1 MYQLTHLEPVDYL
14 VIGHLVK
21 DLTPQGPQLGGTSAY
36 AALMANALG
45 LRVGV
50 VTSWGAELPLGR
62 LRDIPIVSLPAEQS
76 TTFENLEVSGGRIQ
90 TLHHV
95 APNLNLNLVPEPW
108 KNAPIV
114 HLGPVAQEVEPTLAR
129 HFSGSLLCMTPQGWL
144 RAWDRQG
151 KVFSTEWPEA
161 RFVLEKAGAVVI
173 SIEDVD
179 YDEDR
184 IDEMAASCRVLAV
197 TENESGA
204 RLYWHGDVRRFNA
217 PQVEVVDPVGAG
229 DIFAAAF
236 FVRLFTT
243 RDPWEAA
250 RFATQLA
257 SISVTRPSLD
267 GIPTSEEIQEHL
279 VEVF

>member
-1 MYQLTHLEPVDYL
+1 M
-14 VIGHLVK
+14 
-21 DLTPQGPQLGGTSAY
+21 
-36 AALMANALG
+36 
-45 LRVGV
+45 
-50 VTSWGAELPLGR
+50 
-62 LRDIPIVSLPAEQS
+62 
-76 TTFENLEVSGGRIQ
+76 
-90 TLHHV
+90 
-95 APNLNLNLVPEPW
+95 
-108 KNAPIV
+108 
-114 HLGPVAQEVEPTLAR
+114 
-129 HFSGSLLCMTPQGWL
+129 
-144 RAWDRQG
+144 
-151 KVFSTEWPEA
+151 
-161 RFVLEKAGAVVI
+161 LEKAGAVVI

>member
-1 MYQLTHLEPVDYL
+1 MFQLAHLEPVDYL
-14 VIGHLVK
+14 VVGHLVK
-21 DLTPQGPQLGGTSAY
+21 DITPQGTRLGGTAAY
-36 AALMANALG
+36 AALMARALG
-45 LRVGV
+45 LRVGM
-50 VTSWGAELPLGR
+50 VTSWGAELPLGK

-95 APNLNLNLVPEPW
+95 APGLDLNLVPEPW
-108 KNAPIV
+108 VNAPIV
-114 HLGPVAQEVEPTLAR
+114 HLGPVAQEIEPTMAR

-161 RFVLEKAGAVVI
+161 TFVLEKAGAVVI
-173 SIEDVD
+173 SAEDVD
-179 YDEDR
+179 HDEDR

-197 TENESGA
+197 TENSAGS
-204 RLYWHGDVRRFNA
+204 RLYWHGDVRRFAA
-217 PQVEVVDPVGAG
+217 PQVKVLDPVGAG

-236 FVRLFTT
+236 FVRLYTT

-257 SISVTRPSLD
+257 SISVTRSAMD
-267 GIPTSEEIQEHL
+267 GIPTEEEIQENM